1 MTNIVTEKDFWEA
14 LGNVLEVSEV
24 SKVSNI
30 PCSLCPAFIYNG
42 GCVDECKESC
52 KKSLETVYKKI
63 VKSE

>member
-24 SKVSNI
+24 SNI
-30 PCSLCPAFIYNG
+30 PCSLCPVFIYHG

>member
-14 LGNVLEVSEV
+14 LGDVFE
-24 SKVSNI
+24 VSNI

-42 GCVDECKESC
+42 GCANECKESC

>member
-14 LGNVLEVSEV
+14 LGDVFE
-24 SKVSNI
+24 VSNI
-30 PCSLCPAFIYNG
+30 PCSLCPVFIYHG

>member
-1 MTNIVTEKDFWEA
+1 VTEKDFWKA
-14 LGNVLEVSEV
+14 LGGVFEVGDM
-24 SKVSNI
+24 

>member
-14 LGNVLEVSEV
+14 LGDVFE
-24 SKVSNI
+24 VSNI

-42 GCVDECKESC
+42 GCMNECKESC